1 MWLSQKPDR
10 KNNENPPTTSSL
22 WLWPAQRELC
32 SSPRRRSSSCSR
44 TSIFSVPRRCDSC
57 SKMVIK
63 LNVKLIVYKCLNFKV
78 SLSRFMKICLHLHI
92 IDLSQRGNS
101 FYPCLYTHTYNQ
113 PLICASV
120 CVCVP
125 SDLLHIV
132 LRLHVL
138 IFLCMCVC
146 QCTWNVC

>member
-1 MWLSQKPDR
+1 
-10 KNNENPPTTSSL
+10 
-22 WLWPAQRELC
+22 
-32 SSPRRRSSSCSR
+32 
-44 TSIFSVPRRCDSC
+44 
-57 SKMVIK
+57 
-63 LNVKLIVYKCLNFKV
+63 
-78 SLSRFMKICLHLHI
+78 MKICLHLHI

-146 QCTWNVC
+146 VSVYMECVLEKGELFFAFVYNAISLPSLVAL